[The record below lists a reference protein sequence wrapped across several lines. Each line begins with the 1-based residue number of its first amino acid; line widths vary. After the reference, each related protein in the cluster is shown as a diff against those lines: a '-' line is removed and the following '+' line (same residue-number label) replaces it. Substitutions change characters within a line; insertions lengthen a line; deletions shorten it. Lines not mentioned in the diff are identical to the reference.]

1 MALASLGQTVTGDP
15 SIQTRRPAADTRA
28 GGAIRG
34 TSQMCASEENAE
46 GRGYVALRVVSVVC
60 GLALSIGVL
69 SGCWVFEQLP
79 DLFDG
84 SGGEQPPAGQELP
97 ADRLPA
103 ATLVTTRVINEAEVP
118 ADVRVVYLIEG
129 ETVHHATS
137 LLGGAPDATSSSDVG
152 PDEAD
157 TVVVDGEFL
166 FDDEPDEVRVGQAAQ
181 PFGPLVFVSGADF
194 REGDV
199 LEVRLRLD
207 GAERNRPPTA
217 FDVEVSAE
225 PEGPTQITLQA
236 SDPDGDPLTFSIV
249 DEPLLGSLTDHEDG
263 DDAVTYWPPGD
274 YLGPDSFTFQADDGQ
289 SQSNVAT
296 VSIMVGEPPVNEPPF
311 ISLSHPDGP
320 LFVQVDRVV
329 VVRWVD
335 DDDLGSAQINVWY
348 SDSSEL
354 GGGTQE
360 GLINP
365 SPIDQASGP
374 DRVDFDV
381 SGLSMGSLWYVHAV
395 IDDGVNPPVISTGG
409 PITLTFYPYGQMQ
422 LTEGR
427 WYEWELHRVLGDQ
440 DGGAIGSL
448 AAGDVNDD
456 LDDDLVIGASQYGDH
471 GRVFVLFGGGWVY
484 DPNDAYAPIWTDQ
497 IVPPLGDY
505 VEIYQD
511 PNSPDPNAGRIGH
524 DVACG
529 YLFDYLQPPGERMEP
544 ADTQGGADV
553 LVGSPQGRVVDDQGA
568 GEAVLQ
574 FSWPIAFGPSPVDY
588 ADLYSNSVGYALPAD
603 PMYPARDIGW
613 SVAIGD
619 ITYGGDRPLIGAPGY
634 GRGYVFAVMEPLVEP
649 PFFSPLDTG
658 AAVFYLDPNGP
669 SDFAQLGWALAGGG
683 DLDANEGPDVAM
695 GAPTADLGGG
705 PDAGSVWVVAAEW
718 EYYDM
723 GGQFVLP
730 QGPNMPESPEM
741 WRVDGAEAGDQFG
754 SSIVFGDLDG
764 NFYVDDLIVGAPGW
778 ADGTGKVYAIVGDDP
793 YDPNDPN
800 APGLADQRTAVNA
813 GDIAS
818 MGMGW
823 EFRGAPGDQAGTAV
837 AITDFD
843 TDYDS
848 DIAIGAPGADG
859 GAGAIYVI
867 YARTLASL
875 PRVVDLA
882 DIGGSLPGLKI
893 GGQPGERLGSD
904 LTGLD
909 WHSRGRVRDLAVA
922 APGADTDGAGGGS
935 NQGAVYLF
943 GLRPAG

>member
-1 MALASLGQTVTGDP
+1 MY
-15 SIQTRRPAADTRA
+15 
-28 GGAIRG
+28 
-34 TSQMCASEENAE
+34 ASEEIAE
-46 GRGYVALRVVSVVC
+46 HRRYVALRTVSVIC
-60 GLALSIGVL
+60 GLVVSIGVL
-69 SGCWVFEQLP
+69 SGCWVLEQLP

-103 ATLVTTRVINEAEVP
+103 AASVTTRVINEARVP
-118 ADVRVVYLIEG
+118 ADVRVVYLIEQDM
-129 ETVHHATS
+129 VHHATS
-137 LLGGAPDATSSSDVG
+137 LLGAAPDATSTSDVG

-157 TVVVDGEFL
+157 TVVVDGAFL
-166 FDDEPDEVRVGQAAQ
+166 FDEAGGARVGQAAQ

-194 REGDV
+194 QSGDV
-199 LEVRLRLD
+199 LEVRLRPD
-207 GAERNRPPTA
+207 GVEVNRPPTA

-225 PEGPTQITLQA
+225 PGSPTQVTLQA

-263 DDAVTYWPPGD
+263 DDTVTYWPPGE
-274 YLGPDSFTFQADDGQ
+274 YYGPASFTFVASDGLAV
-289 SQSNVAT
+289 SNVAT
-296 VSIMVGEPPVNEPPF
+296 VFIDVLPPDQPPF
-311 ISLSHPDGP
+311 INLLHPDGP
-320 LFVQVDRVV
+320 LFVQVDRIV

-365 SPIDQASGP
+365 SPIDQATGP
-374 DRVDFDV
+374 DRVDFDT
-381 SGLSMGSLWYVHAV
+381 SGLSMGTLWYVHAV
-395 IDDGVNPPVISTGG
+395 IDDGVNAPVISTGG
-409 PITLTFYPYGQMQ
+409 PITLTIEPYGQMQ
-422 LTEGR
+422 VSEGR
-427 WYEWELHRVLGDQ
+427 WYEGEQWRVLGDQ

-456 LDDDLVIGASQYGDH
+456 AADDLVIGASQYGDH
-471 GRVFVLFGGGWVY
+471 GRVFVLYGRDSLY
-484 DPNDAYAPIWTDQ
+484 DPNDPNVPIWTNQ
-497 IVPPLGDY
+497 IVPPLGNY

-529 YLFDYLQPPGERMEP
+529 YLFDYLQPPAAPVES
-544 ADTQGGADV
+544 ASTQGGADV
-553 LVGSPQGRVVDDQGA
+553 LIGSPQGRAVDDQGA

-574 FSWPIAFGPSPVDY
+574 FGGPIASGPSPVDY
-588 ADLYSNSVGYALPAD
+588 ADLFSNSAGYALPAD
-603 PMYPARDIGW
+603 PMYPARGVGW

-619 ITYGGDRPLIGAPGY
+619 ITHNGDRPLIGAPSY
-634 GRGYVFAVMEPLVEP
+634 GRGYVFAIVQPLVEP
-649 PFFSPLDTG
+649 PYRSPLDTG

-705 PDAGSVWVVAAEW
+705 PNAGSVWVVAAER

-723 GGQFVLP
+723 GGQFMLP
-730 QGPNMPESPEM
+730 QEPNMPVSPSAKM

-754 SSIVFGDLDG
+754 SSLVFANLDG
-764 NFYVDDLIVGAPGW
+764 DWAVDDLIVGAPNW
-778 ADGTGKVYAIVGDDP
+778 FDGSGKVYAIVGDDP

-800 APGLADQRTAVNA
+800 APGLGDQTAALNA
-813 GDIAS
+813 GDIAP

-837 AITDFD
+837 AINDFD
-843 TDYDS
+843 LDDDS
-848 DIAIGAPGADG
+848 DIVIGAPGADG
-859 GAGAIYVI
+859 GAGAIYVV
-867 YARTLASL
+867 YAQTLASL

-882 DIGGSLPGLKI
+882 GIGGSLPGLKI
-893 GGQPGERLGSD
+893 SGQPGERLGSD

-909 WHSRGRVRDLAVA
+909 WDSRGLQHDLAAA

-943 GLRPAG
+943 RLRPAE